1 MLEDS
6 QQAISFSKDH
16 FRSAISCAL
25 QILGAEPLKSS
36 PGDPGGV
43 RCVFPAM
50 DQRDGADPTWA
61 ETMDSLRAPRPRDQ
75 KLWEWRRTSPI
86 RPVVFEDPGVVT
98 DEVVQLHLEQ
108 RAVQRLL
115 SRFTAQGFVY
125 HDLSRACMA
134 QSADAV
140 PRVLLLGRLSLY
152 GPNAARLHEELV
164 PITARW
170 IDPAVRKGGLSPY
183 SREAESK
190 TLSLLD
196 DALLE
201 AHQREVPA
209 VILRQLQVA
218 ASKDVHELLPHLE
231 VRAEEYARDAA
242 AKLEKRAEA
251 ESKAMREILELQQK
265 HIEST
270 IERHDRSPQ
279 LTLAFPDE
287 EKRQLESNR
296 RYWNQRLIA
305 LQTELTTEPERI
317 RGLYEVRAKRI
328 EPVGLVYLWPTS
340 R

>member
-1 MLEDS
+1 
-6 QQAISFSKDH
+6 
-16 FRSAISCAL
+16 
-25 QILGAEPLKSS
+25 
-36 PGDPGGV
+36 
-43 RCVFPAM
+43 
-50 DQRDGADPTWA
+50 
-61 ETMDSLRAPRPRDQ
+61 
-75 KLWEWRRTSPI
+75 
-86 RPVVFEDPGVVT
+86 
-98 DEVVQLHLEQ
+98 
-108 RAVQRLL
+108 
-115 SRFTAQGFVY
+115 
-125 HDLSRACMA
+125 MA
-134 QSADAV
+134 QIADAV

-183 SREAESK
+183 SRDAESR
-190 TLSLLD
+190 TLNLLD
-196 DALLE
+196 AAFLE
-201 AHQREVPA
+201 KHERQVPD
-209 VILRQLQVA
+209 VTLRQLQA
-218 ASKDVHELLPHLE
+218 AAPTDVRELLPHLE
-231 VRAEEYARDAA
+231 ARAEEYAHDAA
-242 AKLEKRAEA
+242 AKLQKRAEA

-270 IERHDRSPQ
+270 IELHDRSPQ